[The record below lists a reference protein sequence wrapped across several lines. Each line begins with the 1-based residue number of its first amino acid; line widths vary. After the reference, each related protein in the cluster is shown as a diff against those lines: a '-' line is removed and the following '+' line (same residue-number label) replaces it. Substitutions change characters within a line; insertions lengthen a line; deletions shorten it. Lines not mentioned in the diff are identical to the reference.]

1 MAFKM
6 PKYAKFYFKQIDNQS
21 EDYAKFKTL
30 FDKYYLCLM
39 LGLYKRE
46 LGTEEEIVKEVFV
59 NNFIEDYK
67 DKANIIIGLLIDAE
81 LERKGI
87 ILEERKSVEKV
98 ILDLIDE
105 NSITKLNSNAIDQ
118 LNKYAAGGMSIIRE
132 EIPVTA
138 DIELFLSRYYYLLNE
153 EYDEQSY

>member
-1 MAFKM
+1 MAFKL
-6 PKYAKFYFKQIDNQS
+6 PKDAKFYFKQIDNQN
-21 EDYAKFKTL
+21 EEHAKFKTL
-30 FDKYYLCLM
+30 FDKYYFCLM

-46 LGTEEEIVKEVFV
+46 LGSEDEISKEVFV
-59 NNFIEDYK
+59 TNFIEDYK

-87 ILEERKSVEKV
+87 RLEERSSVQKV

-105 NSITKLNSNAIDQ
+105 NAVTKLNPTAIEQ

-132 EIPVTA
+132 EIPITS
-138 DIELFLSRYYYLLNE
+138 DIELFLSQYYYLINE
-153 EYDEQSY
+153 E